1 MSVLPEAGRIE
12 YYIDVQSL
20 NREGGNMK
28 RNDSLKQ
35 GTAGA
40 DVCWNHFP
48 RDLASLANNKILSF
62 SSYFVENCQ

>member
-1 MSVLPEAGRIE
+1 MGMSVLPEAGRIE

-40 DVCWNHFP
+40 DIC
-48 RDLASLANNKILSF
+48 
-62 SSYFVENCQ
+62 